1 MDHPG
6 GCSRRHLDFG
16 FVGVSALEGEYRDGN
31 KKGLHGMKID
41 DKKHKLH

>member
-6 GCSRRHLDFG
+6 GCSCRHLDFG
-16 FVGVSALEGEYRDGN
+16 FVGVSSLEGEYRDGN
-31 KKGLHGMKID
+31 TKGLHGMKIG